1 MRVGGTMSTTSA
13 TATEQ
18 GLPALDSPTLAAAG
32 VTLAF
37 AVACAAAL
45 GSMPQDGI
53 LGGALDAIKN
63 IVYVLTVPLFDIARR
78 LFARSARKSPAP
90 SSEAT
95 GATVDSN
102 LFGLAFVTA
111 LVLFM
116 LVEIISWLT
125 GFSMGGACMLL
136 LQAGKVAD
144 FGECVAIGVP
154 VLIFALI
161 APITLALGATAGW
174 MWKGMLRSG
183 LLLALLIFIGVIGVL
198 FSLDYF
204 FFLRQP
210 AGNAQAL
217 QDQFVAFGPVRQIG
231 VAVALTTFGL
241 LLGYGMRSLWH
252 RVARVF
258 G

>member
-1 MRVGGTMSTTSA
+1 MSTT

-18 GLPALDSPTLAAAG
+18 GLPALDSPTVAAAA

-37 AVACAAAL
+37 AVGCAAAL
-45 GSMPQDGI
+45 GSMPQDGM

-90 SSEAT
+90 SSGTT
-95 GATVDSN
+95 GVDSN
-102 LFGLAFVTA
+102 IFGLAFVTA
-111 LVLFM
+111 LLLFM

-136 LQAGKVAD
+136 SQAGKVTD

-154 VLIFALI
+154 VFIFALI

-198 FSLDYF
+198 FALDYS

-210 AGNAQAL
+210 AANAQAL
-217 QDQFVAFGPVRQIG
+217 QDQFIAFGPVRQIG